1 MVARGLMLMLVTSS
15 GCGQGPPPPEFDGDA
30 ALEYVRTQLSFGPR
44 IAGSEGH
51 RAMGD
56 WLDSMLTV
64 RADSLV
70 VQAWDHTA
78 ADGTVLPMRNFIAR
92 FNRSAET
99 RVLLVA
105 HWDTRPVADAADSR
119 DPSAPV
125 PGANDG
131 GSGVAVLLGIADQF
145 RVSAPAI
152 GVDLL
157 FVDGE
162 DYGSFYADGQPD
174 VLIGS
179 KYYASHQ
186 LEGAKP
192 RMAVVLD
199 MVGDA
204 DLQIYQE
211 GYSLTGAPEVV
222 DRFWGVAADLGYGH
236 IFIGQPRHSLTDDH
250 VPLQQAGISAI
261 DVIDFD
267 YAAWHTP
274 DDTIDKVSARS
285 LEIVGQVVLG
295 FINSIP

>member
-1 MVARGLMLMLVTSS
+1 MVGRGLMLLLIASG
-15 GCGQGPPPPEFDGDA
+15 GCGQSPPPPEFDGAA

-44 IAGSEGH
+44 ISGSEGH

-70 VQAWDHTA
+70 VQAWEHTA
-78 ADGTVLPMRNFIAR
+78 ADGAVLPLRNFIAR
-92 FNRSAET
+92 FNPSAPT
-99 RVLLVA
+99 RVLFVA
-105 HWDTRPVADAADSR
+105 HWDTRPHADAADSR

-131 GSGVAVLLGIADQF
+131 GSGVAVLLGMADQF
-145 RVSAPAI
+145 RASPPTI

-179 KYYASHQ
+179 KYYAAHQ
-186 LEGAKP
+186 LEGVRP
-192 RMAVVLD
+192 RAAVVLD

-222 DRFWGVAADLGYGH
+222 EQFWAVAADLGYGH
-236 IFIGQPRHSLTDDH
+236 IFVGQPRHSLTDDH

-285 LEIVGQVVLG
+285 LEIVGQVAMG
-295 FINSIP
+295 FIRSIH